1 MKPSPRPQFRLP
13 LARLAGAA
21 LLGALWLSAP
31 AHATPARY
39 EFEVLL
45 DGKPVGSH
53 RFEVVPE
60 AGGRRITSEARM
72 EVKFLGLALY
82 RYRHEA
88 RESWRERCLA
98 RIDATTSDNGRSTR
112 VNRSADT
119 GCISTYAYW
128 DRDLLLAQRE
138 LLNPQTGEIDPVQF
152 ESLGSETIQVR
163 GRPVTA
169 TRHRLRTE
177 KYTID
182 LWYSPAGEWLQLE
195 STAGGDRRLL
205 YRLRG

>member
-1 MKPSPRPQFRLP
+1 M
-13 LARLAGAA
+13 A
-21 LLGALWLSAP
+21 LLCALLLP
-31 AHATPARY
+31 AAVQATPARY
-39 EFEVLL
+39 DFEVLL

-60 AGGRRITSEARM
+60 AGGTRITSDARM
-72 EVKFLGLALY
+72 DVKFLGLALY
-82 RYRHEA
+82 RYRHAA

-98 RIDATTSDNGRSTR
+98 SIEATTSDNGRNTR
-112 VNRSADT
+112 VNRSAGS

-138 LLNPQTGEIDPVQF
+138 LLNPQTGKMDAVRF

-169 TRHRLRTE
+169 TRHRLVTDQ
-177 KYTID
+177 YTID
-182 LWYSPAGEWLQLE
+182 LWYSPAGEWLQLQ